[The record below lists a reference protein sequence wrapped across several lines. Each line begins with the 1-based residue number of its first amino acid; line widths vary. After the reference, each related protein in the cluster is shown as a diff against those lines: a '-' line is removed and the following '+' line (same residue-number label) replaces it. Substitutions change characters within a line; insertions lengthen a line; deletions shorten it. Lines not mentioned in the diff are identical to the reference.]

1 VGEEEG
7 KVLLRDG
14 LVSVKWYDDADL
26 SALTEVHATCFPDEK
41 WRPADFIRFADKP
54 GQIVRAIVKDDGE
67 VIGSLLYRNSQDE
80 VRIARVAILPEFRR
94 QGVATYVVRTLIG
107 PNSPNRKRYVTA
119 RLREHNVAAQLLLR
133 KLKFELTQVQKNFYR
148 EVTVRVETE
157 KGAEALVTHQDAYTF
172 RLEKT
177 EQVRK
182 RRAVAEEARPVLWP

>member
-26 SALTEVHATCFPDEK
+26 SALTEVHATCFPDET